1 MITKEVRVWLKK
13 VKQGQYT
20 THNDAV
26 ESLLDFVPYLTEEEL
41 KMIKRKLNQIPRN
54 MS

>member
-13 VKQGQYT
+13 VEQDQY